1 MRNGHLIADGTK
13 AIVGGL
19 FHFSVAQARVILLN
33 DLSVFEDLF
42 EFFAVPGDP
51 RTSVIGYI
59 EIFCAAITFA
69 GIK

>member
-42 EFFAVPGDP
+42 ECFAIPGHP
-51 RTSVIGYI
+51 CTSVVSDI
-59 EIFCAAITFA
+59 EVLRAAITFA
-69 GIK
+69 GME